1 MDRLQKNSTAFGI
14 EISAEKTKRMTNNTN
29 GMASA
34 LTSGSNG
41 EKLDKVDVFKY
52 LESVIKDQG
61 SKPEVLSRIAQTTA
75 ALARPEDHL
84 ER

>member
-34 LTSGSNG
+34 LTSGSTVKNWTRLTSSSIWSQSS
-41 EKLDKVDVFKY
+41 KIKVPSLKY
-52 LESVIKDQG
+52 C
-61 SKPEVLSRIAQTTA
+61 PELHRQQQ
-75 ALARPEDHL
+75 H
-84 ER
+84 